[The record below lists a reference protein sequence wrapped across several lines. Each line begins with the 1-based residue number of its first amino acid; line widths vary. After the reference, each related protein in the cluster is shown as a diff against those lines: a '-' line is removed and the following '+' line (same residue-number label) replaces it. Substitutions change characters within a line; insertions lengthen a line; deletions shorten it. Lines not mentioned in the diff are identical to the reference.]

1 MSGAWHSVLVG
12 LPVLLMHLATTLVL
26 FGIGI
31 VIYVMVT
38 PYREISL
45 IRHGNVAAAI
55 SLSGQI
61 LALAIPLAAMM
72 ANSVSFSDIALW
84 GVVTLVLQLITF
96 LVVATVIRHL
106 PASIERGEVVPALV
120 LACAQIATGLLIA
133 AAMSG

>member
-1 MSGAWHSVLVG
+1 
-12 LPVLLMHLATTLVL
+12 MHLATTLVL